1 MKIVCRCEDITEE
14 DVIRVID
21 EYGCTTLAELKQILR
36 LGMGHCQGRT
46 CLPIAAKILAR
57 KTGKSLEEILPSFR
71 PPVIGV
77 EIGIIGKEV
86 KK

>member
-14 DVIRVID
+14 DIIRAID
-21 EYGCTTLAELKQILR
+21 EYGCTTLAELKQVLR
-36 LGMGHCQGRT
+36 LGMGQCQGRT

-57 KTGKSLEEILPSFR
+57 KTGRSMEEITPSFR
-71 PPVIGV
+71 PPAVSV
-77 EIGIIGKEV
+77 EVGIIGKRV